1 MGSKKPDFSG
11 WATKNDIRCKDGR
24 TIRSGAFKHMDK
36 VKVPLVWQHQHGDPM
51 SVLGH
56 AMLEN
61 RAFGVYTYGY
71 FNDSDQGRQM
81 KRAVENG
88 DIESM
93 SIFANNLRETPQ
105 KDVLHGDI
113 KEVSLVIAGANPGAL
128 IENVSFA
135 HGDSNEISYSE
146 DEVIIHTGLALEHE
160 EPNEGENNVATK
172 ADNKQTTE
180 TEGRTV
186 KEIFDGLS
194 EEEKNVV
201 YIMIGQAV
209 EDADNDNDSDDSAEH
224 GEIMD
229 GEEFLAHINNTI
241 QEGFDDMARNSFENN
256 GGGSIGATLSHAEVK
271 SIMEE
276 AAQVGKLS
284 KVIKA
289 HVESS
294 EVLAHAGEYG
304 ITDIDFMF
312 PDAKVVGATP
322 ELIAR
327 QADWVPK
334 VLGATKHAPFAKI
347 KTLLAD
353 ITASEARA
361 KGYIKGTEKVDEVLS
376 LLKRTTSPTTVYKK
390 QKLDRD
396 DILDITDFEVVAWL
410 KWEIRFMLNEELAR
424 AILLGDGRS
433 VGSPDKI
440 KDPVGATDGNGIRS
454 ILNDSDLYAVKVDLA
469 ANVTNDVIVDEIT
482 RSRTDYRGSGTPT
495 LYTTDKVLT
504 DMLLLKDKMG
514 RRLYDTVDALAS
526 VLRVKEIVPVEVM
539 GEYPNVLGIVVN
551 LTDYTVGSNKG
562 GEISFFDDFDID
574 FNQEKYL
581 METRVSGALTK
592 PKSALVIRRA
602 TGTLATATAP
612 SFDGATNTITIPT
625 STGVIYTINDAAVSG
640 DVVIDTDTTVV
651 AVADAGYYLAA
662 GSTNSWTF
670 GYTAA

>member
-1 MGSKKPDFSG
+1 MGSQTPDFSG

-24 TIRSGAFKHMDK
+24 TIRSGAFAHMDK

-56 AMLEN
+56 AMLED
-61 RAFGVYTYGY
+61 RAFGIYTYGY
-71 FNDSDQGRQM
+71 FNHSDQGRQM

-113 KEVSLVIAGANPGAL
+113 KEVSLVLAGANPGAL

-160 EPNEGENNVATK
+160 DPTEGEKNVATK
-172 ADNKQTTE
+172 ADSTNE
-180 TEGRTV
+180 TEGKTV
-186 KEIFDGLS
+186 KEIFDTLT
-194 EEEKNVV
+194 EEQKNVV
-201 YIMIGQAV
+201 YIMLGQV
-209 EDADNDNDSDDSAEH
+209 TDGDEESDDDSAEH

-241 QEGFDDMARNSFENN
+241 MEGFGDMARNSFENN
-256 GGGSIGATLSHAEVK
+256 GGGTTGSTLSHAEVQ

-284 KVIKA
+284 KVIKSR
-289 HVESS
+289 VESP
-294 EVLAHAGEYG
+294 EVLAHAGDYG

-334 VLGATKHAPFAKI
+334 VLGSTKHAPFAKI

-424 AILLGDGRS
+424 AILLGDGRNVS
-433 VGSPDKI
+433 SPDKI
-440 KDPVGATDGNGIRS
+440 KDPAGSTDGSGIRS
-454 ILNDSDLYAVKVDLA
+454 IVNDAELYAVKVDLA

-514 RRLYDTVDALAS
+514 RRLYDTVEALAS

-551 LTDYTVGSNKG
+551 LTDYTIGSNKG

-612 SFDGATNTITIPT
+612 SFDGGTNTITIPVAA
-625 STGVIYTINDAAVSG
+625 GVIYTVDDIAVSG
-640 DVVIDTDTTVV
+640 DVVIDEDTTVV
-651 AVADAGYYLAA
+651 AEADSGYYLAS

-670 GYTAA
+670 GYTEI